1 MQCNKIRVVQQRPSM
16 VVTHSDCAEVFVWDF
31 AKQPDFSTMKVRAS
45 QLIRAHAW
53 VHRARTNVF
62 DLPKSSRWSP
72 SRGTPVQA
80 SKKSSK
86 NAPDLKLV
94 GHKDLA
100 PFALATST
108 ASASIASGGEDT
120 NVLVWNLADLGEQAE
135 AGRGARGAPTDILEP
150 RHTLS
155 GHEATV
161 SDVCFKP
168 ESDTLLVSSADDHVV
183 KLWDTRQ
190 SAATQNVR
198 TIVQRAAT
206 CMRGPLCAYLLVRR
220 TSPHV
225 FPSNQVYVVFA
236 ISSSSAWL
244 LSCAEY
250 CRFSRPIKTTCSR
263 STGPPMATTSRP
275 ATVRAGCKCTICA
288 KWARA
293 RRSPVFTFE
302 QTPEDAKAVLTVSW
316 NPLKPVRALRC

>member
-1 MQCNKIRVVQQRPSM
+1 MY
-16 VVTHSDCAEVFVWDF
+16 VFES
-31 AKQPDFSTMKVRAS
+31 PDA
-45 QLIRAHAW
+45 
-53 VHRARTNVF
+53 
-62 DLPKSSRWSP
+62 SRWSP
-72 SRGTPVQA
+72 SRGTLVQA

-198 TIVQRAAT
+198 TQTVLVACLHR
-206 CMRGPLCAYLLVRR
+206 PFCASLRVRWI
-220 TSPHV
+220 SPRV
-225 FPSNQVYVVFA
+225 FPSNQVCAPFA
-236 ISSSSAWL
+236 VHAVSSSA
-244 LSCAEY
+244 
-250 CRFSRPIKTTCSR
+250 
-263 STGPPMATTSRP
+263 
-275 ATVRAGCKCTICA
+275 
-288 KWARA
+288 
-293 RRSPVFTFE
+293 
-302 QTPEDAKAVLTVSW
+302 
-316 NPLKPVRALRC
+316 